1 MRTKCWP
8 EAVVVE
14 VVVVVC
20 VGGNV
25 GVSVVSVGVAAV
37 LGRLRL
43 GTGDSILGALNV
55 VSS

>member
-1 MRTKCWP
+1 M
-8 EAVVVE
+8 
-14 VVVVVC
+14 VVVC
-20 VGGNV
+20 VGDKVGEV

-43 GTGDSILGALNV
+43 GTGEPTLGALNV